1 MIVVNCGVH
10 VAKQLLCFVKV
21 SNSSAS
27 LIDGL
32 LNEGKSK
39 KTLIQQRV
47 ALMRIGEGSQN

>member
-47 ALMRIGEGSQN
+47 ALMRIGEGSQ